1 MAADPISGVIDAGV
15 GGFGSLISLLT
26 SATDRDNAAEAMQ
39 RAAQA
44 WNIPLPVLQ
53 QMVAQQ
59 LPPSQQAQVFADPNL
74 QGDQSAALGEL
85 QNLSD
90 SGGMTLTDKVNND
103 QLQQQA
109 AQKAQAL
116 RQSIVNV
123 LSRQG
128 VQPGGVSAALQLG
141 AARDQQA
148 AGANAAAQT
157 AADARKRAT
166 EAVLQ
171 KGQLAGQMRTQG
183 VQEAS
188 ARATAADQIA
198 KYNADATQ
206 KAQQYNLGIPQQ
218 QFENQTQRA
227 QGIAGTGQAQAQ
239 FDTNNANRTQQFT
252 SDFGAGV
259 GKAAAGAYQGIKGN
273 GGTGAVD
280 PYADPYATAP
290 TKLPEGKVDEYG
302 NPI

>member
-109 AQKAQAL
+109 AQKAQAQ

-128 VQPGGVSAALQLG
+128 VQSGGVSAALQLG

-148 AGANAAAQT
+148 AEANAAAQT

-171 KGQLAGQMRTQG
+171 RGQLAGQMRTQG
-183 VQEAS
+183 TQEAS

-206 KAQQYNLGIPQQ
+206 KAQAYNLSLPQQ

-227 QGIAGTGQAQAQ
+227 AGIAGTGQSQAQ

-252 SDFGAGV
+252 SDFGSGV
-259 GKAAAGAYQGIKGN
+259 GKAASGAYQAIKGN
-273 GGTGAVD
+273 GSAGAVD
-280 PYADPYATAP
+280 PTADPYAAAP